1 MPYFDKGDDTRR
13 DGFGPKQILRSTN
26 PGTTSL
32 ESYTFAHESLDRE
45 DLAGTPMRYL
55 QRGEVL
61 AKITSGDHAGKVG
74 VYQADA
80 ADGRGDAAN
89 IVGLNDTYLPY
100 QLEDGDQQVAAY
112 YQAVA
117 VQGWCTERNAAGERV
132 VLTDTVADAMRGTKG
147 LDILFK

>member
-1 MPYFDKGDDTRR
+1 MPYFDKGDDTRK

-26 PGTTSL
+26 PGSTSL
-32 ESYTFAHESLDRE
+32 ESYTFAHESLPRE
-45 DLAGTPMRYL
+45 DLAGTDMRYL

-61 AKITSGDHAGKVG
+61 AKITSGADAGKVG
-74 VYQADA
+74 VYQVGAT
-80 ADGRGDAAN
+80 DGREDAAN

-117 VQGWCTERNAAGERV
+117 VQGWCSERDAGGARV
-132 VLTDTVADAMRGTKG
+132 VLSDGVADAMRGTKD
-147 LDILFK
+147 LDVLFK